1 MFQLQLQSFNKS
13 RTTFHEF
20 SFGGKK
26 LSSQKVVRDKNPRQG
41 VSVIELLVVAAI
53 IITAFVGISGLI
65 GFSIRISTFQEQTA
79 QAAALAQ
86 ETMEAVRNFR
96 DGIDWDND
104 DASNLYD
111 GLGLR
116 TAGAPYHPMKSSD
129 VPPKWQLVSGADTVN
144 GFTRKVVFDN
154 VLRNVA
160 TDDITTA
167 TSGSTYTDLDTKK
180 ATVTVS
186 WTAWG
191 SNHQVAVPAYFTN
204 WK

>member
-1 MFQLQLQSFNKS
+1 MFQLQPQPFNN
-13 RTTFHEF
+13 
-20 SFGGKK
+20 
-26 LSSQKVVRDKNPRQG
+26 KNPRQG

-53 IITAFVGISGLI
+53 IITAFVAISGLI

-96 DGIDWDND
+96 DGIDWNND
-104 DASNLYD
+104 DALNLYD

-116 TAGAPYHPMKSSD
+116 TAGAPYHPMKSAG
-129 VPPKWQLVSGADTVN
+129 VPPKWQLVSGEDMVN
-144 GFTRKVVFDN
+144 GFKRKVVFDN
-154 VLRNVA
+154 VLRDVA
-160 TDDITTA
+160 TDSIA
-167 TSGSTYTDLDTKK
+167 TSGSTYADLNTRK

-191 SNHQVAVPAYFTN
+191 SNHQVTIPAYFTN